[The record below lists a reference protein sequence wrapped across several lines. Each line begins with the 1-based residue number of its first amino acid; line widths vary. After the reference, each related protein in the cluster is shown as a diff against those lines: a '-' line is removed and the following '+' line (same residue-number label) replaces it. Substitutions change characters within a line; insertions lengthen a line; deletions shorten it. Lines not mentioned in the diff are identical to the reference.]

1 MQIAGISKWQTYKP
15 PSPSTIIRAIFAR
28 LGMFR
33 ACMIGSGKTPMAPL
47 VKMLK
52 AAFEN
57 LYNSIAR
64 QHVKSKK
71 KKKKTIQDLTRVP
84 LDSNSGQ
91 S

>member
-1 MQIAGISKWQTYKP
+1 
-15 PSPSTIIRAIFAR
+15 
-28 LGMFR
+28 
-33 ACMIGSGKTPMAPL
+33 MAPL

-71 KKKKTIQDLTRVP
+71 KKKTIQDLTRVP